1 MKPLDW
7 LDRAREFLNSA
18 IINLKAG
25 NINIAAFEIHQAI
38 ELSLKAIH
46 IHKFGSRPYT
56 HNLVE
61 LGKAVGF
68 HDPNLEFITF
78 MYTYAR
84 YPEAPLKLSKE
95 RVEGFIDVAKRA
107 IKFAEQE
114 LEKEP

>member
-1 MKPLDW
+1 M
-7 LDRAREFLNSA
+7 
-18 IINLKAG
+18 NLKAG
-25 NINIAAFEIHQAI
+25 NLDVAAFEIHQAI
-38 ELSLKAIH
+38 ELALKAVH

-68 HDPNLEFITF
+68 DDPNLEFITF

-84 YPEAPLKLSKE
+84 YPEAPIEISKE
-95 RVEGFIDVAKRA
+95 RLEVFINVAERA